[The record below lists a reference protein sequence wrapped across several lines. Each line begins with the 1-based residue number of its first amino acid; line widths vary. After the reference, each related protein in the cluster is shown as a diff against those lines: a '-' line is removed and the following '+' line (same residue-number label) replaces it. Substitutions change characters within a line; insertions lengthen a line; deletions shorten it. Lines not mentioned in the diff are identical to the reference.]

1 MYRTAPLN
9 HKGLILIAGLCL
21 LLFASCS
28 NPTATST
35 PTVQITPTLN
45 RTPFPTRTP
54 TPLPLNTDA
63 NPIIMAVVSET
74 NDPKAAAAADEVVA
88 RLKQITAF
96 NIQSRVYPS
105 YLSLLADLQ
114 AGKAHILFLPPFT
127 YLLARQQNLAQVGMM
142 TNHFGVYQFGSQIL
156 ANVASKFTLYFDPTK
171 NQNTANAA
179 TALKQLDG
187 KRPCWVDPQSSSGY
201 IQVLGLLNEYGIK
214 VKEGAFLQS
223 HSAVVRALYITGI
236 CDFGVTFATTGDPR
250 TSTSVTADLTDVMN
264 RVVILWQT
272 DPIIP
277 NLNLS
282 FWSGMPQGMRE
293 DLIFAFQDIV
303 KSEKGRA
310 NLTAA
315 NTYEIQDLKVVNDTF
330 YEPFSAM
337 VKNARVNLETLIGK

>member
-1 MYRTAPLN
+1 MPPAPLN
-9 HKGLILIAGLCL
+9 KMRLILLAGLCL
-21 LLFASCS
+21 LAFASCS
-28 NPTATST
+28 NPTPSPT
-35 PTVQITPTLN
+35 PTSQPTPALT
-45 RTPFPTRTP
+45 RTAFPTRTP
-54 TPLPLNTDA
+54 TPEPLNTDS
-63 NPIIMAVVSET
+63 NPIILAIVSEA
-74 NDPKAAAAADEVVA
+74 NDPKAVAAADEVVS

-105 YLSLLADLQ
+105 YPKLMADLQ

-127 YLLARQQNLAQVGMM
+127 YLYARQQNLAQVGLM
-142 TNHFGVYQFGSQIL
+142 TNHFGVFQFGSQIL
-156 ANVASKFTLYFDPTK
+156 ANVASKSTLFFDPAK
-171 NQNTANAA
+171 NQNTANAL

-201 IQVLGLLNEYGIK
+201 IQVLGLLNENNIK

-250 TSTSVTADLTDVMN
+250 TSTTVTSDLTDVMN
-264 RVVILWQT
+264 RVLVLWQT

-277 NLNLS
+277 NLNIS

-293 DLIFAFQDIV
+293 DLVFAFQDIV

-310 NLTAA
+310 NLTSA
-315 NTYEIQDLKVVNDTF
+315 NAYEIQDLKLINDTF
-330 YEPFSAM
+330 YDPISGA
-337 VKNARVNLETLIGK
+337 VKNSKIPLDSLIGK